1 MVEVWKD
8 IPEYENLYQ
17 VSNLGRVRSLDRTV
31 YNNGGEELR
40 KGSILKGG
48 KAGRN
53 SQYHY
58 VRLSKDGKVTNKYI
72 HRLVAEAFIQNPEN
86 KPTVDHL
93 NRDTNNNTLVN
104 LRWATYD
111 EQVNNRNNKN
121 IQNRKPINI
130 EYNGKVITFNSQTEC
145 AKYFGTS
152 KNRINE
158 LFKGKRSE
166 YKGIKISVDNYY
178 IL

>member
-1 MVEVWKD
+1 MIEVWKD

-40 KGSILKGG
+40 KGTILKGG
-48 KAGRN
+48 KTGRN
-53 SQYHY
+53 SKYHY
-58 VRLSKDGKVTNKYI
+58 VGLSKDGKVTNKYI
-72 HRLVAEAFIQNPEN
+72 HRLVAEAFIPNPEN

-111 EQVNNRNNKN
+111 LQVTNRNNKN
-121 IQNRKPINI
+121 IQNRKGINI
-130 EYNGKVITFNSQTEC
+130 EYNGEVISFNSQTEC
-145 AKYFGTS
+145 ANYFNIT
-152 KNRINE
+152 KNRVNE
-158 LFKGKRSE
+158 LFKGRRKE
-166 YKGIKISVDNYY
+166 YKGIKLAKQTS
-178 IL
+178 